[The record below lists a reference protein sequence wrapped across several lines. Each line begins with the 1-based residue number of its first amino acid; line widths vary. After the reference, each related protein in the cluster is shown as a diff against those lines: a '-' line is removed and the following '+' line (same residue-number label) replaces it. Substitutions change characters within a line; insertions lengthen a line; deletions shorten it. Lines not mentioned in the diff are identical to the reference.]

1 MPVIFLIVCVLMRLW
16 RCRVTLVMIN
26 LRKGGEFQVVA
37 LNEIDDLL
45 SLRRRVN
52 VFINSPKCIEC

>member
-16 RCRVTLVMIN
+16 RCRITLVMIN

-37 LNEIDDLL
+37 LNEIDNLL
-45 SLRRRVN
+45 SL
-52 VFINSPKCIEC
+52 SGDGSTSS

>member
-16 RCRVTLVMIN
+16 RCRITLVMIN

-37 LNEIDDLL
+37 LNEIDNLL
-45 SLRRRVN
+45 SQATGQRLHKFSEVH
-52 VFINSPKCIEC
+52 